1 MLPGATP
8 LSFGCARHACLG
20 RAWATMLPARTMS
33 LLSKRAYMLSAMV
46 PCVLAA
52 LPSQAGAETPTLP
65 QPPLASEHARGADFL
80 PSFWIV
86 DPRLPLGRGKP
97 DSARLEVHGE
107 YQMRFQGLS
116 DLRLSD
122 YGLSGFAPQLAQEQR
137 LTHYFRWTPVFTYRT
152 NVRVIAQLDVPTGLA
167 LGDATQQVS
176 SDYFDLSRRQ
186 PVSLT
191 GRWLY
196 AEVIA
201 GRGILRLGQQPA
213 TWGSGLLF
221 NSGDERFA
229 FGDPRGGTI
238 VERVSWKGRPFGAR
252 SKFELL
258 VASDLVF
265 ADRQSRLLDGD
276 LAVQAMVGASYVAGL
291 NRRLGVL
298 VLGQERSPNVDRLGP
313 RLGRPTERTVTLD
326 LAASWNFPV
335 PGQQAHVFAEGEFA
349 QVLGTTQFGGLGHA
363 AAGSSVAVRRW
374 GAFARIGAVS
384 TKGVA
389 EQRWGRFGV
398 SLEWAIASGD
408 PNANDDADT
417 RFVFEPNRRVGLV
430 LFDEVL
436 RWKTARAAV
445 ASQALGT
452 GQLVPHDLASQG
464 GIFGATYLAPS
475 VLFRP
480 HPRVDVRGSMLVAQS
495 TRDFADPVRS
505 RLTGE
510 CSNYDGGA
518 CGARDLG
525 VEFDAGLEIRQP
537 LKGGMATSLGAQGGV
552 LLPGHAFDDAR
563 GNKLGTQA
571 VAIARFG
578 FYM

>member
-1 MLPGATP
+1 
-8 LSFGCARHACLG
+8 
-20 RAWATMLPARTMS
+20 
-33 LLSKRAYMLSAMV
+33 
-46 PCVLAA
+46 
-52 LPSQAGAETPTLP
+52 
-65 QPPLASEHARGADFL
+65 
-80 PSFWIV
+80 
-86 DPRLPLGRGKP
+86 
-97 DSARLEVHGE
+97 
-107 YQMRFQGLS
+107 
-116 DLRLSD
+116 
-122 YGLSGFAPQLAQEQR
+122 
-137 LTHYFRWTPVFTYRT
+137 VFTYRT
-152 NVRVIAQLDVPTGLA
+152 NIRVIAQLDVPTGLA
-167 LGDATQQVS
+167 LGAATQQVS
-176 SDYFDLSRRQ
+176 SDYYDLSQRQ
-186 PVSLT
+186 PISLM

-196 AEVIA
+196 AEVVA
-201 GRGILRLGQQPA
+201 GRGVLRLGQQPA

-221 NSGDERFA
+221 NSGDERLA

-238 VERVSWKGRPFGAR
+238 VERLSWKGRPFGSR

-276 LAVQAMVGASYVAGL
+276 LTVQGMVGASVVAGV
-291 NRRLGVL
+291 NRRLGLL
-298 VLGQERSPNVDRLGP
+298 VLGQERNPRVQRLGP
-313 RLGRPTERTVTLD
+313 ELGRPVERTVTLD

-335 PGQQAHVFAEGEFA
+335 PGQPAHVFAEGEFA
-349 QVLGTTQFGGLGHA
+349 QVFGTTQFGSFGEGTMGA
-363 AAGSSVAVRRW
+363 NARVRRW

-384 TKGVA
+384 TRGVA

-398 SLEWAIASGD
+398 SLEWAAASSD
-408 PNANDDADT
+408 ANANDNADT

-445 ASQALGT
+445 AARDLAT
-452 GQLVPHDLASQG
+452 GQRVPHDVASQG
-464 GIFGATYLAPS
+464 AIFGATYLAPS

-495 TRDFADPVRS
+495 TRDFADPVRM
-505 RLTGE
+505 RLTGQ

-518 CGARDLG
+518 CSSRDLG
-525 VEFDAGLEIRQP
+525 VEFDAGFEIRQP
-537 LKGGMATSLGAQGGV
+537 LRGGMATSIGAQGGL
-552 LLPGHAFDDAR
+552 LLPGRAFDDAR